1 MEQYDILVIGAG
13 PGGYSLAIA
22 AAKRGLKVAVF
33 EKEHVGGTCLNV
45 GCIPTKFFVDKANAL
60 EKARALTAQGIF
72 DGVPGFDFA
81 KIVEGKDEVVG
92 KLTGGVSFLLK
103 KTG

>member
-60 EKARALTAQGIF
+60 EKARALTAQSIF
-72 DGVPGFDFA
+72 DRVPGFDFA
-81 KIVEGKDEVVG
+81 KTSPSRCFCRFAA
-92 KLTGGVSFLLK
+92 LSC
-103 KTG
+103 